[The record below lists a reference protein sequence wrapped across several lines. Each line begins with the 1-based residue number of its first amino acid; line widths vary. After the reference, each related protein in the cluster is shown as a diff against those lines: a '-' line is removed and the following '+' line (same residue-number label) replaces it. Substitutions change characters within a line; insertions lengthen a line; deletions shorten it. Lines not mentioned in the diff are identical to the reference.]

1 MNTCE
6 LRTRTRLT
14 VTLLVYA
21 RDLTKWVKVSANAC
35 LSIAYK
41 PVPIAMAKTKVKIR
55 FIVNYKYATK
65 LLQKM
70 QIRKFNEYFFEKEG
84 KLLK

>member
-1 MNTCE
+1 
-6 LRTRTRLT
+6 
-14 VTLLVYA
+14 LLAYA

-41 PVPIAMAKTKVKIR
+41 PVPIAMAKTKAKIR

-70 QIRKFNEYFFEKEG
+70 QIRKQIDYFFK
-84 KLLK
+84 KDRCF